1 MFGFNKNKIDSSN
14 EVIDDELT
22 EEDLENVTSI
32 GTEDIATYLSEEE
45 TEQIIKSAKSS
56 GEAMRLMAA
65 IVTERKKEKIGM
77 EEYNQGRSR

>member
-65 IVTERKKEKIGM
+65 IVTERKKEKIGI